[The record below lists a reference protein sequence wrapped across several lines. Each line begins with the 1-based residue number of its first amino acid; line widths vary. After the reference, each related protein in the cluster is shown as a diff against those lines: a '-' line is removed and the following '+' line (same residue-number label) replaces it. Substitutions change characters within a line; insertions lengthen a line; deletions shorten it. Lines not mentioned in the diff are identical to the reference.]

1 MLWKTCRRGRGEA
14 VPGSPTCWGLDAG
27 AGFVHPEPPSTS
39 NKFCPGSHP
48 HASVLAPVRFKGLNP
63 YPTEVSSKPPREQSR
78 VKAKVGERSAAQRSA
93 ALPTRAGTRVP
104 KRWAGGGRVRAMR
117 GRATLGGGT
126 RRRELSAQAAVSYRN
141 HTSQGRARST
151 EEDKRPPCRRREPRH
166 GSPGPRWGGG
176 GGLGRAAGAR
186 SCPPQASLQTVFIDF
201 PARRAISVTSAQE
214 FAPPI
219 ILRANLSG

>member
-1 MLWKTCRRGRGEA
+1 MCSRNKSFFPDAFEDVQEGTRGGRA
-14 VPGSPTCWGLDAG
+14 RLTHLLGLRCG
-27 AGFVHPEPPSTS
+27 AGFVQRELPSTS
-39 NKFCPGSHP
+39 NKFCPDLHP

-78 VKAKVGERSAAQRSA
+78 VKAKVGEKS
-93 ALPTRAGTRVP
+93 AGTRVP
-104 KRWAGGGRVRAMR
+104 KRWAGGGRVRAMP
-117 GRATLGGGT
+117 GRATLVGGT

-166 GSPGPRWGGG
+166 GSPGAR
-176 GGLGRAAGAR
+176 GGLGRAAAAR